1 MPVRSA
7 RMAVGRRVI
16 LTQFA
21 LSLAFLVGLAGATA
35 TEHSQVYLI
44 FLAEQPVDQ
53 LSQSVGEPYRAR
65 VAELQGQ
72 ARGVMVRGEPTARR
86 ELVEL
91 NAAADAAVD
100 EMRRAILRSAGP
112 DLAESQAPVVDAVR
126 SVGGE
131 VIYRYRIVNALAARL
146 PAGAAAGLEARPD
159 VAAVYPD
166 EQVSA
171 QLNISTAAIGAGTW
185 WANSETGG
193 VWDVGVVD
201 SGVDIT
207 HPDFGSHTRV
217 SARFLAAA
225 EGTGWDPTNDPSA
238 DDVNGH
244 GTNVAGIV
252 SSGNSVYRGVAY
264 GHDKLF
270 NLKAGYDLDGAD
282 GETAYM
288 TWSDAMA
295 AVDWA
300 FGQSDSP
307 DVLNL
312 SYGAC
317 AGSDDHGFSRFWD
330 AVVDDLDTSVA
341 ISAGNVSDLCSKI
354 NYPSTAYNVVSVA
367 NADDHGTPNRSDDT
381 INASSNPG
389 PVPGSGRR
397 KPDLAAPGT
406 SIRAANNTWDEGDGW
421 WAAYTGTSQ
430 AAPHVAGALLL
441 ALDGGLY
448 SPRAQKAL
456 LINTAEDRGSLG
468 WDASWGWGYL
478 DLTRAYD
485 DLDYV
490 YDGSVEAAPD
500 YDLFVGPV
508 SAGDTAT
515 LVWNRHV
522 AYGGAAYPPAG
533 SAHGLNDLDL
543 YLYNAVTNALIDASL
558 SAVDSVE
565 QVEATA
571 DGTGVLRVQA
581 FSAQLN
587 GVSSEAYALATEE
600 EFSLVAGPE
609 LQTSGGG
616 AYFVE
621 PGESVTF
628 TLSVTNGGD
637 LTLHAVQ
644 VTLIIPSGV
653 LLTDGVNPVAM
664 GNLAPGGS
672 QSATWV
678 FQKVTDQV
686 SRRVTMNT
694 AGQGYGLSFGCQ
706 DVVRLIK
713 PPDFF
718 LPLVMR
724 G

>member
-1 MPVRSA
+1 MVARSA
-7 RMAVGRRVI
+7 RLAARRRVI
-16 LTQFA
+16 LTHA
-21 LSLAFLVGLAGATA
+21 ILSLALLAGLVSAA
-35 TEHSQVYLI
+35 AAEPSQVYLI
-44 FLAEQPVDQ
+44 VLRDQPVHE
-53 LSQSVGEPYRAR
+53 LSPAVGEPYRAR
-65 VAELQGQ
+65 VAELQRR
-72 ARGVMVRGEPTARR
+72 ARAVMIQGSPAARQ
-86 ELVEL
+86 ELAGL
-91 NAAADAAVD
+91 NAAADATLDA
-100 EMRRAILRSAGP
+100 MRQAILSA
-112 DLAESQAPVVDAVR
+112 AESAVAQSQAPVVGAVR
-126 SVGGE
+126 SAGGE
-131 VIYRYRIVNALAARL
+131 VIYQYRAVNALAARL
-146 PAGAAAGLEARPD
+146 PAGAVAALEARPD

-166 EQVSA
+166 EKMSA
-171 QLNISTAAIGAGTW
+171 QLNISAAAIGAGTW

-201 SGVDIT
+201 SGVDIN
-207 HPDFGSHTRV
+207 HPDFVSHTRI
-217 SARFLAAA
+217 SARFLATAEAA
-225 EGTGWDPTNDPSA
+225 GWDPSHDPSP

-244 GTNVAGIV
+244 GSNVAGIT
-252 SSGNSVYRGVAY
+252 SSGNSVYQGVAF

-270 NLKAGYDLDGAD
+270 NLKAGYDGDGAD
-282 GETAYM
+282 GGPAYM

-300 FGQSDSP
+300 FHQSDSP

-317 AGSDDHGFSRFWD
+317 ASSDDHGFSRFWD

-341 ISAGNVSDLCSKI
+341 ISAGNSAATCI
-354 NYPSTAYNVVSVA
+354 HYPSTAYNVISAA
-367 NADDHGTPNRSDDT
+367 NADDHSTVNRSDDT
-381 INASSNPG
+381 INPSSSRG
-389 PVPGSGRR
+389 PVPVSGRR

-406 SIRAANNTWDEGDGW
+406 GIMAANNTWDEGDSW

-441 ALDGGLY
+441 TLDGGLY

-456 LINTAEDRGSLG
+456 LINSAEDRGDSG

-478 DLTRAYD
+478 NLARAYD

-490 YDGSVEAAPD
+490 NEERVDAAPD
-500 YDLFVGPV
+500 HDLFVGPV

-533 SAHGLNDLDL
+533 SAYGLNDLDL
-543 YLYNAVTNALIDASL
+543 YLYNAVTNALMDSSL
-558 SAVDSVE
+558 SAFDNVE
-565 QVEATA
+565 QVEASA
-571 DGTGVLRVQA
+571 SVTGVLRVQT
-581 FSAQLN
+581 FSSDLN
-587 GVSSEAYALATEE
+587 GVDSEPYALATEG
-600 EFSLVAGPE
+600 EFSQVTGPE
-609 LQTSGGG
+609 LETSDGR

-628 TLSVTNGGD
+628 TLSVTNAGD

-644 VTLIIPSGV
+644 VTIAIPFGV

-686 SRRVTMNT
+686 LRTIIIDT
-694 AGQGYGLSFGCQ
+694 AGQGYGLSFGSQ
-706 DVVRLIK
+706 DLVRLIK
-713 PPDFF
+713 PPGFF
-718 LPLVMR
+718 IPLVMR
-724 G
+724 D